1 MGMLLTEEEASD
13 GDGDG
18 DQQCRLGR
26 GSGLDATELDEVIG
40 IGLLSFELL
49 DGNLLLV
56 KGHLE
61 LR

>member
-13 GDGDG
+13 GDSDG
-18 DQQCRLGR
+18 DQPCRLGR
-26 GSGLDATELDEVIG
+26 GSGLDAMELDDLIG
-40 IGLLSFELL
+40 HGLLSFELL

-56 KGHLE
+56 KGHIE